1 MTTRTRPDASE
12 KQRQITE
19 GLDAIRRII
28 RVLRRSSRSVE
39 QEFGIGSAQLFVLQQ
54 LAQAPVSSVNE
65 LAARTYTHQS
75 SVSTVVGR
83 LVEEGLVERQP
94 AADDLR
100 RRQLRLTRRGQRLVD
115 RAPVPAQIRLIE
127 GLRSLS
133 PAELETLS
141 ALLNQ
146 VVRGMGATDEP
157 PALLFSES
165 PTLRR
170 RKKH

>member
-1 MTTRTRPDASE
+1 
-12 KQRQITE
+12 
-19 GLDAIRRII
+19 
-28 RVLRRSSRSVE
+28 
-39 QEFGIGSAQLFVLQQ
+39 
-54 LAQAPVSSVNE
+54 
-65 LAARTYTHQS
+65 
-75 SVSTVVGR
+75 VGR

>member
-75 SVSTVVGR
+75 SVSTVVTK
-83 LVEEGLVERQP
+83 LEASGL
-94 AADDLR
+94 
-100 RRQLRLTRRGQRLVD
+100 LTRRGQRLVD